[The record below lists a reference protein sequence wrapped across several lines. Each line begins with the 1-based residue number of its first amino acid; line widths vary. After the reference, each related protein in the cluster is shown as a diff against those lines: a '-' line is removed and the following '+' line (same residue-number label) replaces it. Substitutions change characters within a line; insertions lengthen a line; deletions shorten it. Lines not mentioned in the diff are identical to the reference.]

1 MVVVNGCS
9 YHGISIY
16 HGAKSVVPPSTTEYL
31 TGHVTV
37 PVVCPC
43 VSEILDCFCVIY
55 VLALIKYPVDR
66 FSRSLEVVATFFGPI
81 FVPLTCAAV
90 GTLVEMFACLFTDSG
105 RGRLVQTSS
114 SSDIIPMPTRFR
126 VISHHE

>member
-1 MVVVNGCS
+1 M
-9 YHGISIY
+9 
-16 HGAKSVVPPSTTEYL
+16 
-31 TGHVTV
+31 
-37 PVVCPC
+37 
-43 VSEILDCFCVIY
+43 
-55 VLALIKYPVDR
+55 LALIKYPVDR

>member
-1 MVVVNGCS
+1 
-9 YHGISIY
+9 
-16 HGAKSVVPPSTTEYL
+16 
-31 TGHVTV
+31 
-37 PVVCPC
+37 
-43 VSEILDCFCVIY
+43 

-114 SSDIIPMPTRFR
+114 SSSDGRFR
-126 VISHHE
+126 YFFLVVSYR